1 MILSDIAHALGLNAP
16 ALPMLLTAA
25 LLGGLVRG
33 FTGFGFAMVFVP
45 LATMV
50 VGPVKAIAL
59 VWSIDAPFALPL
71 GARAARKAQWP
82 EVVPLLVGVTALLP
96 AGVWLLTRLDPM
108 LMRWIIALLIL
119 AAVTTL
125 ASGWRYHGRPGLGLS
140 LGVGGLSGLAAGLA
154 SIGGMPVALFWLGSQ
169 RNDAAQTRHNFIAYL
184 ALSTVPSGI
193 VFAWNGV
200 LTLTVFAEALV
211 LLVPYGIGLFLGTH
225 GFHRAS
231 ELTFRRIAYAVIAS
245 AAILSLPLL
254 DPLLR

>member
-1 MILSDIAHALGLNAP
+1 MILSDLAHALGLTAP
-16 ALPMLLTAA
+16 DLPMLLIAA

-71 GARAARKAQWP
+71 AARAARKAQWS
-82 EVVPLLVGVTALLP
+82 EVLPLLIGATALLP
-96 AGVWLLTRLDPM
+96 AGVWLLTRLDPV
-108 LMRWIIALLIL
+108 LMRWIIGFLIFT
-119 AAVTTL
+119 AVSTL

-140 LGVGGLSGLAAGLA
+140 FGVGGLSGLAAGLA

-184 ALSTVPSGI
+184 ALSTLPSGV

-200 LTLTVFAEALV
+200 LTLAVFREALI
-211 LLVPYGIGLFLGTH
+211 LLVPYGIGLLLGTR

-231 ELTFRRIAYAVIAS
+231 EATFRRIAYAVIAA
-245 AAILSLPLL
+245 AAIISLPLL
-254 DPLLR
+254 DPWLR